1 MTQTTTARGSSRP
14 GAARDA
20 ITRRLRPRERA
31 DERTGNIAQRIVKT
45 YLDHADPLEETLAL
59 TWVSFGTTFGVTRF
73 VTHAIR
79 GHWLPFLHNVST
91 GGLHLH
97 HYNFGIALL
106 GGVGLVAVRG
116 NKRAVGHPV
125 VGVAYGI
132 GCALIADEAA
142 LLLDLK
148 DVYWTKKGALSVN
161 LAVVTIATL
170 GAYVA
175 AAPFWDDALRE
186 LRRGLRRL

>member
-1 MTQTTTARGSSRP
+1 MTQATTTRSTRP
-14 GAARDA
+14 RAARDA
-20 ITRRLRPRERA
+20 IARRLRPPERP

-59 TWVSFGTTFGVTRF
+59 TWLSFGSTFGVTRL

-91 GGLHLH
+91 GGRHLH

-116 NKRAVGHPV
+116 NRRAVGHPV
-125 VGVAYGI
+125 VGVAYGT

-148 DVYWTKKGALSVN
+148 DVYWTKQGELSVN
-161 LAVVTIATL
+161 LVVVTIATL

-175 AAPFWDDALRE
+175 ATPFWDDAVRE
-186 LRRGLRRL
+186 LRRGLRRR